1 MADRLDRV
9 GKKVFPNAFVEVL
22 SVACANGGFS
32 RSYATVS
39 PLFVLAYI
47 GIADEP
53 TRVGIRGLLLVDVD
67 NRSKSLQSKQ
77 LPTSAVMIPAPSGIK
92 DVGESKETLFG
103 SCRIEPLP

>member
-1 MADRLDRV
+1 M
-9 GKKVFPNAFVEVL
+9 GKKVFPNAFVDVL
-22 SVACANGGFS
+22 SVACAHCGFS

-53 TRVGIRGLLLVDVD
+53 TSVGVRGLLLVDVD
-67 NRSKSLQSKQ
+67 NRSESLQSKQ
-77 LPTSAVMIPAPSGIK
+77 LPTSAVMIPAPSGIE
-92 DVGESKETLFG
+92 DVGKSKEPFFG